1 MSKSE
6 RGCLLRVALGRSRS
20 RADDKEVVRFCRVAG
35 RGYPRPA
42 TRQNRQESVGV
53 TSYVLPQRLMLR
65 DTKVRVFEN
74 ALPWARTDLINSREA
89 KQAIASGR

>member
-1 MSKSE
+1 M
-6 RGCLLRVALGRSRS
+6 
-20 RADDKEVVRFCRVAG
+20 
-35 RGYPRPA
+35 
-42 TRQNRQESVGV
+42 